1 MVGFEVETLSV
12 NAKELRFEGNTCI
25 LPDNPKPQEVS
36 LSSNTQLYFTYS
48 VEWKESAVSWAS
60 RWDIYLGMN
69 DVQIHWFSIINSLVV
84 VFFLSGILTM
94 IMVRTLRRDIAR
106 YNTDDNFED
115 TLEET
120 GWKLVHGD
128 VFRPPR
134 HPRLFAAVIGSGIQ
148 IFFMALITI
157 FFAMLGMLSPASRGA
172 LMTSGIFLYVFMG
185 LIAGYFS
192 ARLYKTMKGREW
204 KRAAFLTATLYP
216 GIVFG

>member
-1 MVGFEVETLSV
+1 METFSV
-12 NAKELRFEGNTCI
+12 NRPSLTFDGNECKF
-25 LPDNPKPQEVS
+25 PSNPKPQEIVS
-36 LSSNTQLYFTYS
+36 GTNSLYFTYS

-94 IMVRTLRRDIAR
+94 IMVRTLRRDIAK
-106 YNTDDNFED
+106 YNTDDNMD

-128 VFRPPR
+128 VFRPPKY
-134 HPRLFAAVIGSGIQ
+134 PRLFAAVIGSGIQ

-157 FFAMLGMLSPASRGA
+157 FLSMLGMLSPSSRGNFFFFQFCFP
-172 LMTSGIFLYVFMG
+172 M
-185 LIAGYFS
+185 
-192 ARLYKTMKGREW
+192 
-204 KRAAFLTATLYP
+204 
-216 GIVFG
+216 